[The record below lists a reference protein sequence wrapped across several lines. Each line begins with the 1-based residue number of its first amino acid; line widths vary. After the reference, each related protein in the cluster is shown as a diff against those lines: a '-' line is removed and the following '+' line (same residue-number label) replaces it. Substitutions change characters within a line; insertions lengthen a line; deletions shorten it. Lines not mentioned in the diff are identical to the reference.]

1 MNSNEHFPHK
11 HVDVKDGFT
20 HSITRMAVFS
30 SSTTGASSGQ
40 APDLPDPYNRAR
52 TAAQDQLSN
61 NQVALGLS
69 NVPIMTVSE
78 PDLAMARRRAS
89 PNFANIRGQHR
100 IVKAINNLLRGQEEQ
115 QWMTL
120 PAIYNRLLL
129 QPMPTWSEFIAAF
142 KTFRIL
148 YQTYEQYH
156 LDPNATEGNYTKT
169 IWYTLKSKNT
179 R

>member
-1 MNSNEHFPHK
+1 MALHTALQEWRFSPAVLLAHQAAKHQILPTHTTGIGPPHK
-11 HVDVKDGFT
+11 TNYPTND
-20 HSITRMAVFS
+20 
-30 SSTTGASSGQ
+30 
-40 APDLPDPYNRAR
+40 
-52 TAAQDQLSN
+52 
-61 NQVALGLS
+61 NQESLGLS

-89 PNFANIRGQHR
+89 SNFANIRGQHR

-129 QPMPTWSEFIAAF
+129 QPMPTWAEFIAAF

-156 LDPNATEGNYTKT
+156 LEPNAIEGNYTKT
-169 IWYTLKSKNT
+169 IWYTLKSKYT